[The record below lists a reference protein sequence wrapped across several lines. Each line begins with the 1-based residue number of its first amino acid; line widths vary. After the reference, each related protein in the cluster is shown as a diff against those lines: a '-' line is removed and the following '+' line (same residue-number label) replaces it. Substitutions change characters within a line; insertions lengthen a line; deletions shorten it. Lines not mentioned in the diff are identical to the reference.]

1 MKRRAICSLI
11 AGLLAAPLLL
21 PVAHAQTE
29 ADVKAQVAKLKPK
42 DFPTQPIELTVVYP
56 AGGAVDV
63 SARHVGKYFEKW
75 SGQKAIVNNRTGGA
89 GIVGHTYLATQAK
102 NDGYTLGVVASL
114 IFADSMLRSQ
124 GRWTLDNLEPIAYLN
139 SDGLN
144 AIVSS
149 EGPYKD
155 KSFKDMIELAKQKPN
170 TIRVATVPNSVF
182 EYLVDQLELVTG
194 AKFLKVPFQGGAP
207 AIAAVLGNHVDMS
220 IGFHVE
226 FISMLEAKK
235 VTPIAVA
242 SAERSPYLPNVPT
255 VNEILGRKDVI
266 WGATRWVTAPKGIPA
281 DRKAYLV
288 AAFNAAVRDPELQAE
303 FRKLGSVPDTRFA
316 TPAQIAEHLNRLA
329 TLERDFYVK
338 SGRLK

>member
-1 MKRRAICSLI
+1 MKRRAICSAMI
-11 AGLLAAPLLL
+11 GLLMTPLLL
-21 PVAHAQTE
+21 PVAHAQSE
-29 ADVKAQVAKLKPK
+29 AEVKAQIAKLKPK

-75 SGQKAIVNNRTGGA
+75 TGQKAIINNRTGGA

-114 IFADSMLRSQ
+114 IFADAMLRSQ
-124 GRWTLDNLEPIAYLN
+124 GRWTLNDIEPIAYLN

-149 EGPYKD
+149 DGPYKD
-155 KSFKDMIELAKQKPN
+155 KSFKDMMELAKQKPN
-170 TIRVATVPNSVF
+170 TIRVAIVPNSIF
-182 EYLVDQLELVTG
+182 EYMADQLELVTG

-207 AIAAVLGNHVDMS
+207 AIAALLGNHVDMS

-226 FISMLEAKK
+226 FNSMLEGKK
-235 VTPIAVA
+235 IAPLAVA
-242 SAERSPYLPNVPT
+242 SAQRSPYLANVPT
-255 VNEILGRKDVI
+255 VNEVLGRKDVI
-266 WGATRWVTAPKGIPA
+266 WGAARWVTAPKGMPA

-303 FRKLGSVPDTRFA
+303 FRKVGSVPDANITN
-316 TPAQIAEHLNRLA
+316 PAQIAAHLDRLS